1 MVYPYHQRPLDKPDP
16 GEKIKDQGL
25 ILINYAASHKASV
38 VRLTDILRT
47 INVYDISYSVLSL
60 ASLGCD
66 TRE

>member
-38 VRLTDILRT
+38 VRQI
-47 INVYDISYSVLSL
+47 Y
-60 ASLGCD
+60 
-66 TRE
+66 